1 MFGRGPSSGQDGH
14 VAAAR
19 DDGHADWYDATFGF
33 LGAETGSGGLLG
45 RSLGSADQDGRVC
58 LDVGCGTGLHFRA
71 VQGRGYTVIGVD
83 VSADQLRVVASRNR
97 RLVRA
102 DAGHLPLRD
111 ASVAAVA
118 MTFLHTDVDHFLT
131 TIGEAAR
138 VLSPGGRLVYLG
150 ARVDPELPG
159 DLGDR
164 PAGLPDDPHRPL
176 PELGRELPACL
187 WHSPSL

>member
-1 MFGRGPSSGQDGH
+1 MSAAEPVCTSGR
-14 VAAAR
+14 
-19 DDGHADWYDATFGF
+19 
-33 LGAETGSGGLLG
+33 
-45 RSLGSADQDGRVC
+45 C
-58 LDVGCGTGLHFRA
+58 RA
-71 VQGRGYTVIGVD
+71 RGYTVIGVD

-164 PAGLPDDPHRPL
+164 PAGLPDDPHRRL
-176 PELGRELPACL
+176 PELGRELPAVSGTAPPYRPCL
-187 WHSPSL
+187 HDLGGTSVPLSAWVGGCAAGGGALLGVRR